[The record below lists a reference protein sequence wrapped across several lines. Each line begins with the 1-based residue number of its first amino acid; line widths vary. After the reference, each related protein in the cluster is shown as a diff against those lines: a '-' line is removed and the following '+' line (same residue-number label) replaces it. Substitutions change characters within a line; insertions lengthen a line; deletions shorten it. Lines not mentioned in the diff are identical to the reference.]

1 MSIWLA
7 IFLVIF
13 GLTSLWKGADWLV
26 SGASTIAKN
35 LGVPAIVIGLTI
47 VAFGTSLPE
56 LLVSLLAAIRGN
68 SAIAFGNVLGSNIAN
83 VFLILG
89 LSLLMTNLP
98 IKKNTL
104 KIEVLLALAAAVM
117 MLIFSP
123 DGVLST
129 LDGLALM
136 FGFIIFFTYT
146 IFSVYKGKKSQDNDE
161 KTVKKINLEKDL
173 LEKRN
178 FANKSFLKSGFLII
192 SGLLALAVGG
202 NWTVDGASAIAQAFG
217 LSQALIGLT
226 IVAIGTSLPELVT
239 VIVGTIKGETDLVIG
254 NIIGSNIFNTWWILG
269 LSALINNI
277 KIEGNFSIDLWLNAI
292 AFVLVFA
299 FAFWGKPK
307 YALKK
312 WQGLIF
318 LAIYIAYIWFLI
330 IRG

>member
-1 MSIWLA
+1 MAVWLA

-13 GLTSLWKGADWLV
+13 GLLALWKGADWLV
-26 SGASTIAKN
+26 DGASTIAKN

-56 LLVSLLAAIRGN
+56 LLVSLLSAIKGN

-83 VFLILG
+83 VFLIFG
-89 LSLLMTNLP
+89 LSLLIANLP
-98 IKKNTL
+98 MKKNTL
-104 KIEVLLALAAAVM
+104 KIEVPLALAAAMM

-129 LDGLALM
+129 MDGIALM
-136 FGFIIFFTYT
+136 LGFIIFLVYT
-146 IFSVYKGKKSQDNDE
+146 VFSIYKGKKEKAEGE
-161 KTVKKINLEKDL
+161 KTIEKLNLKN
-173 LEKRN
+173 KN
-178 FANKSFLKSGFLII
+178 FETKTLFRSIFLIVM
-192 SGLLALAVGG
+192 GLLALAIGG
-202 NWTVDGASAIAQAFG
+202 NWTVDGASEIARMLG

-226 IVAIGTSLPELVT
+226 IVAIGTSLPELIT
-239 VIVGTIKGETDLVIG
+239 VIVGTLKGETDLVVG
-254 NIIGSNIFNTWWILG
+254 NIVGSNIFNTWWILG
-269 LSALINNI
+269 LSTLIKNI
-277 KIEGNFSIDLWLNAI
+277 KIEGNFTIDLWLNVAT
-292 AFVLVFA
+292 FVLVLV

-318 LAIYIAYIWFLI
+318 LAIYIAYLWFLI